1 MANFDVELNDEV
13 ENFTVEFG
21 EVQRIT
27 VDDFDKL
34 RNRPSYAGQTMT
46 HETNIP
52 EVPTAVSQ
60 LTNDADYQTGSEVES
75 AISTAVGG
83 EKDAREQADAE
94 LSRDIGVVDGK
105 VDAEADARE
114 REDIA
119 LQGAIDDEETARK
132 NADNG
137 LQGQID
143 AITSSSDVV
152 DIVGTYAELLQYP
165 TAGLGDKDVIKVL
178 QDETHNDAM
187 SYYRWNKSSSTWSYI
202 GSEGPYYTKSET
214 NTLLGDKQDTLTA
227 GSNITISSNNTIS
240 ATDTTYTAGNGL
252 TLTGTEFSADTTVL
266 QPKLTAGDGINI
278 SAQNVIS
285 ADIDPADFFT
295 TSETVDGTGSKMTL
309 NNTIQAK
316 IKSVQMDGDTYQQTY
331 SGKNLF
337 NKNATPSGYGG
348 SSTTVTTLATGVKI
362 TLTGGTGYGLAG
374 WIIGKLSDY
383 VGKTVT
389 LSANIVSSGSQNP
402 RMNIGICNDT
412 FGGRTTK
419 VSTTNS
425 GVQSISWTVEDDPTS
440 QYLQVS
446 LYAASS
452 AGVIGDYCEYSDL
465 QLEIGSTATSY
476 EPYTAGPSPN
486 PDYPQDVQ
494 VVTGEQTVEVHGKN
508 LIDPTN
514 LSFVFSNSPS
524 QIELSSI
531 SNGIRMVNNGGASQ
545 DRFAVFRSVDLTP
558 YIGKVVRMKATFGT
572 GGGIRLYR
580 IASDGSNRS
589 QMATTTVSDTEISFT
604 VPADLEASPYLG
616 YVLDVT
622 VGGGTTVDFTNLI
635 ATVDS
640 SIECYEPYQGHS
652 YEINLGKN
660 LFDKNNYNLLE
671 AYWGGTSTE
680 MIALPG
686 GEVSIYIKAKP
697 NTTYTASKTL
707 GERFR
712 LATTVDLPQGGAA
725 ITNKIVADSATS
737 LTITTG
743 PSDQYLSV
751 FVRQV
756 SESATL
762 MEVLATLQIEEGQ
775 TATPYAPYF
784 TPIELCKIGDYQDKI
799 FNNDPNEDW
808 YDPDLEDNA
817 WYVHKETA
825 AYTFDGSENGWYMPN
840 SGTYPH
846 LFQLDNLAIDL
857 PAEYT
862 PQATSGLYCEY
873 FTQMS
878 GNDVR
883 NNEGIALYIANN
895 GATARM
901 NSSDYSSLTSF
912 KDWLSNNSIVTYYAL
927 STATDTQITDATLV
941 GQLNAL
947 ADALGYK
954 DKTIITVSATG
965 TNLPAILEVSA
976 YRNSL
981 AGVLGVIG
989 RAEAA

>member
-21 EVQRIT
+21 EIQRIT

-75 AISTAVGG
+75 AISTAVGD
-83 EKDAREQADAE
+83 EKDAREQADDG

-114 REDIA
+114 RADIA

-295 TSETVDGTGSKMTL
+295 ASETVDGTGSEMTL

-337 NKNATPSGYGG
+337 NISAVTSLYTYQSNYSINNNQITIT
-348 SSTTVTTLATGVKI
+348 STA
-362 TLTGGTGYGLAG
+362 
-374 WIIGKLSDY
+374 
-383 VGKTVT
+383 
-389 LSANIVSSGSQNP
+389 SSGTSYALIKP
-402 RMNIGICNDT
+402 LYT
-412 FGGRTTK
+412 FKKNTTYTVSFK
-419 VSTTNS
+419 YTGNLNRIVMLTSNSVTYGEASTTNTLTFTTS
-425 GVQSISWTVEDDPTS
+425 DSADTMNLGIYPTLGNSITVYDIQFEEGN
-440 QYLQVS
+440 Q
-446 LYAASS
+446 
-452 AGVIGDYCEYSDL
+452 
-465 QLEIGSTATSY
+465 ATSY
-476 EPYTAGPSPN
+476 EPFTGSTPTQITPAPN
-486 PDYPQDVQ
+486 PDYPQPIQ
-494 VVTGEQTVEVHGKN
+494 VVTGTQNVWVHGKN
-508 LIDPTN
+508 MLHGMSTTTATNYGVTHTWDNNTVTLSGSASGAYSNVTQNNFGTIPAGTYTFSTPTPSGVFNTN
-514 LSFVFSNSPS
+514 LRVRYDGTNYNYTIPK
-524 QIELSSI
+524 
-531 SNGIRMVNNGGASQ
+531 NGT
-545 DRFAVFRSVDLTP
+545 SV
-558 YIGKVVRMKATFGT
+558 TFT
-572 GGGIRLYR
+572 I
-580 IASDGSNRS
+580 
-589 QMATTTVSDTEISFT
+589 
-604 VPADLEASPYLG
+604 PKEASTFLIYIDGLTAG
-616 YVLDVT
+616 TQVSGVYSYMLERNSTVT
-622 VGGGTTVDFTNLI
+622 T
-635 ATVDS
+635 
-640 SIECYEPYQGHS
+640 YEPYQGAN
-652 YEINLGKN
+652 YTIDLG
-660 LFDKNNYNLLE
+660 
-671 AYWGGTSTE
+671 
-680 MIALPG
+680 
-686 GEVSIYIKAKP
+686 
-697 NTTYTASKTL
+697 
-707 GERFR
+707 
-712 LATTVDLPQGGAA
+712 AT
-725 ITNKIVADSATS
+725 
-737 LTITTG
+737 
-743 PSDQYLSV
+743 
-751 FVRQV
+751 
-756 SESATL
+756 
-762 MEVLATLQIEEGQ
+762 
-775 TATPYAPYF
+775 
-784 TPIELCKIGDYQDKI
+784 ELCKIGTYQDKVYKS
-799 FNNDPNEDW
+799 NGD
-808 YDPDLEDNA
+808 
-817 WYVHKETA
+817 WYVHKETGKVVL
-825 AYTFDGSENGWYMPN
+825 DGTESWSNGGNWWG
-840 SGTYPH
+840 SGRANY
-846 LFQLDNLAIDL
+846 
-857 PAEYT
+857 
-862 PQATSGLYCEY
+862 GMYCY
-873 FTQMS
+873 FTDLAKIGVETTYNHALICNDFSEAQTGLSLRS
-878 GNDVR
+878 GVT
-883 NNEGIALYIANN
+883 EGIKQNGGTGQQYIAL
-895 GATARM
+895 AVAQTRLADVT
-901 NSSDYSSLTSF
+901 SQALTLSSL
-912 KDWLSNNSIVTYYAL
+912 KNWLSTNKPIVYHTL
-927 STATDTQITDATLV
+927 DTPTNTKITDATLISE
-941 GQLNAL
+941 LNAL

>member
-83 EKDAREQADAE
+83 EKDAREQADAG

-105 VDAEADARE
+105 VDAEADTRE
-114 REDIA
+114 RADIA

-266 QPKLTAGDGINI
+266 QPTLTAGDGINI

-295 TSETVDGTGSKMTL
+295 ASETVDGTGSEMTL

-331 SGKNLF
+331 SGKNLLEG
-337 NKNATPSGYGG
+337 TPWRTVVTSSGYPSYIGTG
-348 SSTTVTTLATGVKI
+348 ITINSSDNNNIDFTSTEIYRGVETNYIQIANGTTITISFTGTLPNRLYVTQYDSNKTRVSTLNPSVTTVGTVTVTTTQD
-362 TLTGGTGYGLAG
+362 GY
-374 WIIGKLSDY
+374 
-383 VGKTVT
+383 VTVAF
-389 LSANIVSSGSQNP
+389 ANSTSGSFAISN
-402 RMNIGICNDT
+402 
-412 FGGRTTK
+412 
-419 VSTTNS
+419 
-425 GVQSISWTVEDDPTS
+425 VQMEV
-440 QYLQVS
+440 
-446 LYAASS
+446 
-452 AGVIGDYCEYSDL
+452 
-465 QLEIGSTATSY
+465 GSYATSY
-476 EPYTAGPSPN
+476 EPYTGGIPAPSPSYHI
-486 PDYPQDVQ
+486 PIS
-494 VVTGEQTVEVHGKN
+494 VVTGAQTVTITGKN
-508 LIDPTN
+508 LINIPNFTSSQQGITAKCSNQTIELTGTAGNTYYPDFRFYKDGTYGTRAYRSTVNQIDTSKGFFTEPNSEYKLSIFIEGNTPYAIVEGFETKVTN
-514 LSFVFSNSPS
+514 NLGLVGNQVITINDSERLNFVSISISQNVTADVKVRI
-524 QIELSSI
+524 QIEKGS
-531 SNGIRMVNNGGASQ
+531 
-545 DRFAVFRSVDLTP
+545 T
-558 YIGKVVRMKATFGT
+558 AT
-572 GGGIRLYR
+572 
-580 IASDGSNRS
+580 A
-589 QMATTTVSDTEISFT
+589 
-604 VPADLEASPYLG
+604 
-616 YVLDVT
+616 
-622 VGGGTTVDFTNLI
+622 
-635 ATVDS
+635 
-640 SIECYEPYQGHS
+640 YEPYQVQS
-652 YEINLGKN
+652 YTIDLG
-660 LFDKNNYNLLE
+660 
-671 AYWGGTSTE
+671 
-680 MIALPG
+680 
-686 GEVSIYIKAKP
+686 
-697 NTTYTASKTL
+697 
-707 GERFR
+707 
-712 LATTVDLPQGGAA
+712 AT
-725 ITNKIVADSATS
+725 
-737 LTITTG
+737 
-743 PSDQYLSV
+743 
-751 FVRQV
+751 
-756 SESATL
+756 
-762 MEVLATLQIEEGQ
+762 
-775 TATPYAPYF
+775 
-784 TPIELCKIGDYQDKI
+784 ELCKISDYQDYI
-799 FNNDPNEDW
+799 YNSGDD
-808 YDPDLEDNA
+808 
-817 WYVHKETA
+817 WYVHKEVDK
-825 AYTFDGSENGWYMPN
+825 YVFDGDESWSTTPYGTN
-840 SGTYPH
+840 SWILGNVIY
-846 LFQLDNLAIDL
+846 FNFVSNKIQIMSNI
-857 PAEYT
+857 
-862 PQATSGLYCEY
+862 AT
-873 FTQMS
+873 
-878 GNDVR
+878 
-883 NNEGIALYIANN
+883 GIAHADRNTTTPNVMYSGQNN
-895 GATARM
+895 VFNFR
-901 NSSDYSSLTSF
+901 NTSF
-912 KDWLSNNSIVTYYAL
+912 TTLSALQTATKDSYVYYAIA
-927 STATDTQITDATLV
+927 SPTDTKITDATLISE
-941 GQLNAL
+941 LNAL

>member
-21 EVQRIT
+21 EIQRIT

-75 AISTAVGG
+75 AISTAVGD
-83 EKDAREQADAE
+83 EKDAREQADAG
-94 LSRDIGVVDGK
+94 LSQDIGVVDGK

-114 REDIA
+114 RADTA

-214 NTLLGDKQDTLTA
+214 NTLLGDKQNTLTA

-295 TSETVDGTGSKMTL
+295 ASETVDGTGSEMTL

-337 NKNATPSGYGG
+337 PLGAGSYTNHGFTSVYNADGSITVSGTAEISYANLTSQRAVNYEQGKTFTLSIDKPLPCNFGAILIG
-348 SSTTVTTLATGVKI
+348 SGTTREDIIITAGSTSNNITLAQTHPSA
-362 TLTGGTGYGLAG
+362 TLYIYGLT
-374 WIIGKLSDY
+374 
-383 VGKTVT
+383 VGQSYSFTVYPM
-389 LSANIVSSGSQNP
+389 I
-402 RMNIGICNDT
+402 
-412 FGGRTTK
+412 
-419 VSTTNS
+419 
-425 GVQSISWTVEDDPTS
+425 E
-440 QYLQVS
+440 
-446 LYAASS
+446 
-452 AGVIGDYCEYSDL
+452 E
-465 QLEIGSTATSY
+465 GSTATPF
-476 EPYTAGPSPN
+476 EPYTGGIPSPN
-486 PDYPQDVQ
+486 PDYPQDIQ
-494 VVTGEQTVEVHGKN
+494 VVTGEQTVRVSGKN
-508 LIDPTN
+508 LWGNI
-514 LSFVFSNSPS
+514 
-524 QIELSSI
+524 SSY
-531 SNGIRMVNNGGASQ
+531 SRSTNGIDFVTNADGTITASGTATATAYSVLVGGA
-545 DRFAVFRSVDLTP
+545 VDAGVYLPLQAGTYTLSEKNGNKVQVVVAQSGGAIIADTSTSEVTFTLKQTTNVAIRANIPSGTAITGTLTFYP
-558 YIGKVVRMKATFGT
+558 MLET
-572 GGGIRLYR
+572 G
-580 IASDGSNRS
+580 S
-589 QMATTTVSDTEISFT
+589 
-604 VPADLEASPYLG
+604 SP
-616 YVLDVT
+616 T
-622 VGGGTTVDFTNLI
+622 
-635 ATVDS
+635 S
-640 SIECYEPYQGHS
+640 YEPCQSQS
-652 YEINLGKN
+652 YTIDLG
-660 LFDKNNYNLLE
+660 D
-671 AYWGGTSTE
+671 
-680 MIALPG
+680 
-686 GEVSIYIKAKP
+686 
-697 NTTYTASKTL
+697 
-707 GERFR
+707 
-712 LATTVDLPQGGAA
+712 
-725 ITNKIVADSATS
+725 
-737 LTITTG
+737 
-743 PSDQYLSV
+743 
-751 FVRQV
+751 
-756 SESATL
+756 
-762 MEVLATLQIEEGQ
+762 
-775 TATPYAPYF
+775 
-784 TPIELCKIGDYQDKI
+784 IELCKIGDYRDKI

-808 YDPDLEDNA
+808 YDPNLEDNA
-817 WYVHKETA
+817 WYVHKAITKAIFNGTEDWAEHNTYNGIYGFRVDASAAHSDSAILASSYRAVPITVYNSNNRTYGTISTLESTTA
-825 AYTFDGSENGWYMPN
+825 STYYRAFLTQPN
-840 SGTYPH
+840 STIN
-846 LFQLDNLAIDL
+846 NL
-857 PAEYT
+857 
-862 PQATSGLYCEY
+862 SS
-873 FTQMS
+873 FTTWLGS
-878 GNDVR
+878 HN
-883 NNEGIALYIANN
+883 I
-895 GATARM
+895 TA
-901 NSSDYSSLTSF
+901 
-912 KDWLSNNSIVTYYAL
+912 YYA
-927 STATDTQITDATLV
+927 SQTPTDTKITDATLISE
-941 GQLNAL
+941 LEAL

-989 RAEAA
+989 RVEAA

>member
-83 EKDAREQADAE
+83 EKDAREQADAG

-114 REDIA
+114 RADIA

-295 TSETVDGTGSKMTL
+295 ASETVDGTGSEITL

-316 IKSVQMDGDTYQQTY
+316 IKSVQMDGDTFQQTY

-337 NKNATPSGYGG
+337 NFGQFYANRADF
-348 SSTTVTTLATGVKI
+348 TVNDGTINI
-362 TLTGGTGYGLAG
+362 TENSIEYAG
-374 WIIGKLSDY
+374 H
-383 VGKTVT
+383 T
-389 LSANIVSSGSQNP
+389 ASGSQFYPAHIVDNKSIYGMENLQP
-402 RMNIGICNDT
+402 STTYTISYDATGDT
-412 FGGRTTK
+412 QCWVFFFNSANTRTSVNQIFSTTRVSYTFTTPADLSWYTVRLDNRTTSNTISNIQIE
-419 VSTTNS
+419 VGS
-425 GVQSISWTVEDDPTS
+425 GP
-440 QYLQVS
+440 
-446 LYAASS
+446 
-452 AGVIGDYCEYSDL
+452 
-465 QLEIGSTATSY
+465 ATSY
-476 EPYTAGPSPN
+476 EPYTGGHPAPSPDFPEPIN
-486 PDYPQDVQ
+486 
-494 VVTGEQTVEVHGKN
+494 VVTGDQTVEV
-508 LIDPTN
+508 T
-514 LSFVFSNSPS
+514 
-524 QIELSSI
+524 
-531 SNGIRMVNNGGASQ
+531 
-545 DRFAVFRSVDLTP
+545 
-558 YIGKVVRMKATFGT
+558 
-572 GGGIRLYR
+572 
-580 IASDGSNRS
+580 
-589 QMATTTVSDTEISFT
+589 
-604 VPADLEASPYLG
+604 
-616 YVLDVT
+616 
-622 VGGGTTVDFTNLI
+622 
-635 ATVDS
+635 
-640 SIECYEPYQGHS
+640 
-652 YEINLGKN
+652 GKN
-660 LFDKNNYNLLE
+660 LFNPNNFVLGKRLDGNGNFTNDTNYF
-671 AYWGGTSTE
+671 TSD
-680 MIALPG
+680 
-686 GEVSIYIKAKP
+686 YIP
-697 NTTYTASKTL
+697 VTPSTTYTYSRYQSGGGSACVCMYDENQTFLQRIFWNGSAYINLKYISFDTTASTYYV
-707 GERFR
+707 RFCDFKS
-712 LATTVDLPQGGAA
+712 LSNLQLETGSISTAYQPFYSQTYTIDLNTT
-725 ITNKIVADSATS
+725 
-737 LTITTG
+737 
-743 PSDQYLSV
+743 
-751 FVRQV
+751 
-756 SESATL
+756 
-762 MEVLATLQIEEGQ
+762 
-775 TATPYAPYF
+775 
-784 TPIELCKIGDYQDKI
+784 ELCKIGDYQDYIYK
-799 FNNDPNEDW
+799 NGDD
-808 YDPDLEDNA
+808 
-817 WYVHKETA
+817 WYVHK
-825 AYTFDGSENGWYMPN
+825 
-840 SGTYPH
+840 
-846 LFQLDNLAIDL
+846 
-857 PAEYT
+857 
-862 PQATSGLYCEY
+862 
-873 FTQMS
+873 
-878 GNDVR
+878 
-883 NNEGIALYIANN
+883 
-895 GATARM
+895 ATARVDVSSLSGWFASGSYAYKTRNGM
-901 NSSDYSSLTSF
+901 SDILPASSDSATAVGLCNAFSASTTNLVYAGSVDYGFALPGAGGTGILIRNKNVTSLADFTTY
-912 KDWLSNNSIVTYYAL
+912 LSNNPVYGYFAL
-927 STATDTQITDATLV
+927 ATPTDTKITDATLIS
-941 GQLNAL
+941 GLDAL

>member
-21 EVQRIT
+21 EIQRIT

-114 REDIA
+114 RADIA

-285 ADIDPADFFT
+285 ANIDPADFFT
-295 TSETVDGTGSKMTL
+295 ASETVDGTGSEMTL

-316 IKSVQMDGDTYQQTY
+316 IKSVQMDGDTFQQTY
-331 SGKNLF
+331 SGKNLLPYPYADG
-337 NKNATPSGYGG
+337 NSKTSKGITYTVNADG
-348 SSTTVTTLATGVKI
+348 TVILNGQDD
-362 TLTGGTGYGLAG
+362 GT
-374 WIIGKLSDY
+374 
-383 VGKTVT
+383 
-389 LSANIVSSGSQNP
+389 
-402 RMNIGICNDT
+402 
-412 FGGRTTK
+412 
-419 VSTTNS
+419 
-425 GVQSISWTVEDDPTS
+425 
-440 QYLQVS
+440 
-446 LYAASS
+446 ASS
-452 AGVIGDYCEYSDL
+452 AFYFVDRWGSMPMFELSAGTYYFIPNSEGVEYEMYD
-465 QLEIGSTATSY
+465 GSRYYTLSSNNSFTVTFQSSVSIRQIYIVIRKSNQTQFNNYKLYPMLTTTVNPTVADY
-476 EPYTAGPSPN
+476 EPYTNGPAPN
-486 PDYPQDVQ
+486 PDYPQNIN
-494 VVTGEQTVEVHGKN
+494 VVTGAQTV
-508 LIDPTN
+508 T
-514 LSFVFSNSPS
+514 
-524 QIELSSI
+524 
-531 SNGIRMVNNGGASQ
+531 
-545 DRFAVFRSVDLTP
+545 
-558 YIGKVVRMKATFGT
+558 AT
-572 GGGIRLYR
+572 
-580 IASDGSNRS
+580 
-589 QMATTTVSDTEISFT
+589 
-604 VPADLEASPYLG
+604 
-616 YVLDVT
+616 
-622 VGGGTTVDFTNLI
+622 
-635 ATVDS
+635 
-640 SIECYEPYQGHS
+640 
-652 YEINLGKN
+652 GKN
-660 LFDKNNYNLLE
+660 LFSSAMEFGSLNSQ
-671 AYWGGTSTE
+671 GGIPGSTTTDAIRTVDY
-680 MIALPG
+680 IA
-686 GEVSIYIKAKP
+686 VMP
-697 NTTYTASKTL
+697 NTTYTVSNNNNYYNYIYQYDGNKNFIYFGTERPSYTFTTNSNTQFIKLRTNAGTVENDLSTKFQLEL
-707 GERFR
+707 GSTPSTYVSYV
-712 LATTVDLPQGGAA
+712 APQSYTVDLGA
-725 ITNKIVADSATS
+725 T
-737 LTITTG
+737 
-743 PSDQYLSV
+743 
-751 FVRQV
+751 
-756 SESATL
+756 
-762 MEVLATLQIEEGQ
+762 
-775 TATPYAPYF
+775 
-784 TPIELCKIGDYQDKI
+784 ELCKIGDYQDYI
-799 FNNDPNEDW
+799 YESGDDW
-808 YDPDLEDNA
+808 YM
-817 WYVHKETA
+817 HKETA
-825 AYTFDGSENGWYMPN
+825 RVDVSSLSGWFASGSYAYKTRNGM
-840 SGTYPH
+840 S
-846 LFQLDNLAIDL
+846 DIL
-857 PAEYT
+857 PA
-862 PQATSGLYCEY
+862 S
-873 FTQMS
+873 S
-878 GNDVR
+878 DS
-883 NNEGIALYIANN
+883 
-895 GATARM
+895 ATAVGLC
-901 NSSDYSSLTSF
+901 NAFSASTTNLVYAGSVDYGFALPGAGGTGVLIRNKNVASLADFTTY
-912 KDWLSNNSIVTYYAL
+912 LSNNPVYGYFAL
-927 STATDTQITDATLV
+927 ATPTDTKITDATLISE
-941 GQLNAL
+941 LDAL

>member
-83 EKDAREQADAE
+83 EKDAREQADAG

-105 VDAEADARE
+105 VDAEADTRE
-114 REDIA
+114 RADIA

-295 TSETVDGTGSKMTL
+295 ASETVDGTGSEMTL

-331 SGKNLF
+331 SGKNLLEG
-337 NKNATPSGYGG
+337 TPWRTVVTSSGYPSYIGTG
-348 SSTTVTTLATGVKI
+348 ITINSSDNNNIDFTSTEIYRGVETNYIQIANGTTITISFTGTLPNRLYVTQYDSNKTRVSTLNPSVTTVGTVTVTTTQD
-362 TLTGGTGYGLAG
+362 GY
-374 WIIGKLSDY
+374 
-383 VGKTVT
+383 VTVAF
-389 LSANIVSSGSQNP
+389 ANSTSGSFAISN
-402 RMNIGICNDT
+402 
-412 FGGRTTK
+412 
-419 VSTTNS
+419 
-425 GVQSISWTVEDDPTS
+425 VQMEV
-440 QYLQVS
+440 
-446 LYAASS
+446 
-452 AGVIGDYCEYSDL
+452 
-465 QLEIGSTATSY
+465 GSYATSY
-476 EPYTAGPSPN
+476 EPYTGGIPAPSPSYHI
-486 PDYPQDVQ
+486 PIS
-494 VVTGEQTVEVHGKN
+494 VVTGAQTVTITGKN
-508 LIDPTN
+508 LINIPNFTSSQQGITAKCSNQTIELTGTAGNTYYPDFRFYKDGTYGTRAYRSTVNQIDTSKGFFTEPNSEYKLSIFIEGNTPYAIVEGFETKVTN
-514 LSFVFSNSPS
+514 NLGLVGNQVITINDSERLNFVSISISQNVTADVKVRI
-524 QIELSSI
+524 QIEKGS
-531 SNGIRMVNNGGASQ
+531 
-545 DRFAVFRSVDLTP
+545 T
-558 YIGKVVRMKATFGT
+558 AT
-572 GGGIRLYR
+572 
-580 IASDGSNRS
+580 A
-589 QMATTTVSDTEISFT
+589 
-604 VPADLEASPYLG
+604 
-616 YVLDVT
+616 
-622 VGGGTTVDFTNLI
+622 
-635 ATVDS
+635 
-640 SIECYEPYQGHS
+640 YEPYQVQS
-652 YEINLGKN
+652 YTIDLG
-660 LFDKNNYNLLE
+660 
-671 AYWGGTSTE
+671 
-680 MIALPG
+680 
-686 GEVSIYIKAKP
+686 
-697 NTTYTASKTL
+697 
-707 GERFR
+707 
-712 LATTVDLPQGGAA
+712 AT
-725 ITNKIVADSATS
+725 
-737 LTITTG
+737 
-743 PSDQYLSV
+743 
-751 FVRQV
+751 
-756 SESATL
+756 
-762 MEVLATLQIEEGQ
+762 
-775 TATPYAPYF
+775 
-784 TPIELCKIGDYQDKI
+784 ELCKISDYQDYI
-799 FNNDPNEDW
+799 YNSGDD
-808 YDPDLEDNA
+808 
-817 WYVHKETA
+817 WYVHKEVDK
-825 AYTFDGSENGWYMPN
+825 YVFDGDESWSTTPYGTN
-840 SGTYPH
+840 SWILGNVIY
-846 LFQLDNLAIDL
+846 FNFVSNKIQIMSNI
-857 PAEYT
+857 
-862 PQATSGLYCEY
+862 AT
-873 FTQMS
+873 
-878 GNDVR
+878 
-883 NNEGIALYIANN
+883 GIAHADRNTTTPNVMYSGQNN
-895 GATARM
+895 VFNFR
-901 NSSDYSSLTSF
+901 NTSF
-912 KDWLSNNSIVTYYAL
+912 TTLSALQTATKDSYVYYAIA
-927 STATDTQITDATLV
+927 SPTDTKITDATLISE
-941 GQLNAL
+941 LNAL

>member
-83 EKDAREQADAE
+83 EKDAREQADAG

-114 REDIA
+114 RADIA

-227 GSNITISSNNTIS
+227 GSNVTISSNNTIS

-285 ADIDPADFFT
+285 ANIDPADFFT
-295 TSETVDGTGSKMTL
+295 ASETVDGTGSEMTL

-316 IKSVQMDGDTYQQTY
+316 IKSVQMDGDTFQQTY
-331 SGKNLF
+331 SGKNL
-337 NKNATPSGYGG
+337 
-348 SSTTVTTLATGVKI
+348 
-362 TLTGGTGYGLAG
+362 
-374 WIIGKLSDY
+374 
-383 VGKTVT
+383 
-389 LSANIVSSGSQNP
+389 
-402 RMNIGICNDT
+402 
-412 FGGRTTK
+412 
-419 VSTTNS
+419 
-425 GVQSISWTVEDDPTS
+425 
-440 QYLQVS
+440 
-446 LYAASS
+446 
-452 AGVIGDYCEYSDL
+452 
-465 QLEIGSTATSY
+465 
-476 EPYTAGPSPN
+476 
-486 PDYPQDVQ
+486 
-494 VVTGEQTVEVHGKN
+494 
-508 LIDPTN
+508 IDSTN
-514 LSFVFSNSPS
+514 LSYVFSNSPT

-558 YIGKVVRMKATFGT
+558 YIGKVVRMKATFGAN
-572 GGGIRLYR
+572 GGIRLYR

-589 QMATTTVSDTEISFT
+589 QMAFATVSDTEISFT
-604 VPADLEASPYLG
+604 VPSDLGASPYLG

-635 ATVDS
+635 MTIDES
-640 SIECYEPYQGHS
+640 LEPFEPYTGGIPAPNPDYPQPIQVVTG
-652 YEINLGKN
+652 EQTVMITGKN
-660 LFDKNNYNLLE
+660 LLDSLNGYVDGYINNSGGIGAGGGANALFDYIPVSPSIRYTLSQYDSTVGNVGI
-671 AYWGGTSTE
+671 AYFDSDKTFISREQTY
-680 MIALPG
+680 
-686 GEVSIYIKAKP
+686 SF
-697 NTTYTASKTL
+697 TTHTYTMPSNCAYVRIWVYKAGGISQNIL
-707 GERFR
+707 EQAR
-712 LATTVDLPQGGAA
+712 LQ
-725 ITNKIVADSATS
+725 
-737 LTITTG
+737 
-743 PSDQYLSV
+743 
-751 FVRQV
+751 F
-756 SESATL
+756 
-762 MEVLATLQIEEGQ
+762 QIGS
-775 TATPYAPYF
+775 TATPYKPYHGQSYTIDLGSTEF
-784 TPIELCKIGDYQDKI
+784 CKLGTYQDNIYKSG
-799 FNNDPNEDW
+799 DD
-808 YDPDLEDNA
+808 
-817 WYVHKETA
+817 WYVHKACEKVV
-825 AYTFDGSENGWYMPN
+825 FDGTEDW
-840 SGTYPH
+840 
-846 LFQLDNLAIDL
+846 LR
-857 PAEYT
+857 
-862 PQATSGLYCEY
+862 
-873 FTQMS
+873 
-878 GNDVR
+878 NDV
-883 NNEGIALYIANN
+883 NEVFTLSNVVPYLADGTAPYSDYFKGQANVSSY
-895 GATARM
+895 ARM
-901 NSSDYSSLTSF
+901 ENNNVGLLQSDTSNRTIF
-912 KDWLSNNSIVTYYAL
+912 KYTAITSASAFKTWLSSHNTTVYYPLA
-927 STATDTQITDATLV
+927 TPTDTQITDATLISE
-941 GQLNAL
+941 LNAL

>member
-21 EVQRIT
+21 EIQRIT

-75 AISTAVGG
+75 AISTAVGD
-83 EKDAREQADAE
+83 EKDAREQADDG

-114 REDIA
+114 RADIA

-295 TSETVDGTGSKMTL
+295 ASETVDGTGSEITL

-337 NKNATPSGYGG
+337 NVAFSSEFVANDNNYFKLEKGVLRTVLFTFPVPLPAGTYTFSWQYSGTSTDTRIQPRIG
-348 SSTTVTTLATGVKI
+348 SSTVATLYANSETSHTVTASGDITSVYVYIGGSLPDGVTAEFTHFQI
-362 TLTGGTGYGLAG
+362 E
-374 WIIGKLSDY
+374 
-383 VGKTVT
+383 
-389 LSANIVSSGSQNP
+389 SGS
-402 RMNIGICNDT
+402 R
-412 FGGRTTK
+412 
-419 VSTTNS
+419 VS
-425 GVQSISWTVEDDPTS
+425 
-440 QYLQVS
+440 
-446 LYAASS
+446 
-452 AGVIGDYCEYSDL
+452 
-465 QLEIGSTATSY
+465 SY
-476 EPYTAGPSPN
+476 EPYVGGIPAPN
-486 PDYPQDVQ
+486 PDYPQDIQ
-494 VVTGEQTVEVHGKN
+494 VVTGEQTVEASGKN
-508 LIDPTN
+508 LWGNI
-514 LSFVFSNSPS
+514 
-524 QIELSSI
+524 SSY
-531 SNGIRMVNNGGASQ
+531 SRSTNGIDFVTNADGTITASGTATASAYSVLASGAVDAGVYLTLQAGTYTLSEKNGNKVQAVVAQSGGAIIADTSTSEVTFTLTQ
-545 DRFAVFRSVDLTP
+545 TTNVAVRANIPSGTAITGTLTFYP
-558 YIGKVVRMKATFGT
+558 MLET
-572 GGGIRLYR
+572 G
-580 IASDGSNRS
+580 S
-589 QMATTTVSDTEISFT
+589 
-604 VPADLEASPYLG
+604 SP
-616 YVLDVT
+616 T
-622 VGGGTTVDFTNLI
+622 
-635 ATVDS
+635 
-640 SIECYEPYQGHS
+640 S
-652 YEINLGKN
+652 YESYQSQSYTIDLG
-660 LFDKNNYNLLE
+660 
-671 AYWGGTSTE
+671 ST
-680 MIALPG
+680 
-686 GEVSIYIKAKP
+686 
-697 NTTYTASKTL
+697 
-707 GERFR
+707 
-712 LATTVDLPQGGAA
+712 
-725 ITNKIVADSATS
+725 
-737 LTITTG
+737 
-743 PSDQYLSV
+743 
-751 FVRQV
+751 
-756 SESATL
+756 
-762 MEVLATLQIEEGQ
+762 
-775 TATPYAPYF
+775 
-784 TPIELCKIGDYQDKI
+784 ELCKIGDYQDYI
-799 FNNDPNEDW
+799 YESGDD
-808 YDPDLEDNA
+808 
-817 WYVHKETA
+817 WYVHKATGKIIV
-825 AYTFDGSENGWYMPN
+825 DGSYGGYNSTFNWYYCSAAQYGGDTPSSAALCVGNLFRYIPFATFKANTSLDGLSVENGGFRMRN
-840 SGTYPH
+840 T
-846 LFQLDNLAIDL
+846 AC
-857 PAEYT
+857 
-862 PQATSGLYCEY
+862 TSASNYQ
-873 FTQMS
+873 T
-878 GNDVR
+878 
-883 NNEGIALYIANN
+883 
-895 GATARM
+895 
-901 NSSDYSSLTSF
+901 
-912 KDWLSNNSIVTYYAL
+912 WLSNNNLILYYQL
-927 STATDTQITDATLV
+927 ETPTDTKITDATLISE
-941 GQLNAL
+941 LDAL
-947 ADALGYK
+947 SDALGYK

>member
-83 EKDAREQADAE
+83 EKDAREQADAG

-114 REDIA
+114 RADIA

-278 SAQNVIS
+278 STQNVIS

-295 TSETVDGTGSKMTL
+295 ASETVDGTGSEMTL

-316 IKSVQMDGDTYQQTY
+316 IKSVQMDGDTFQQTY
-331 SGKNLF
+331 SGAQLF
-337 NKNATPSGYGG
+337 
-348 SSTTVTTLATGVKI
+348 
-362 TLTGGTGYGLAG
+362 
-374 WIIGKLSDY
+374 DY
-383 VGKTVT
+383 T
-389 LSANIVSSGSQNP
+389 
-402 RMNIGICNDT
+402 D
-412 FGGRTTK
+412 
-419 VSTTNS
+419 
-425 GVQSISWTVEDDPTS
+425 
-440 QYLQVS
+440 
-446 LYAASS
+446 
-452 AGVIGDYCEYSDL
+452 
-465 QLEIGSTATSY
+465 
-476 EPYTAGPSPN
+476 
-486 PDYPQDVQ
+486 
-494 VVTGEQTVEVHGKN
+494 
-508 LIDPTN
+508 
-514 LSFVFSNSPS
+514 
-524 QIELSSI
+524 
-531 SNGIRMVNNGGASQ
+531 
-545 DRFAVFRSVDLTP
+545 
-558 YIGKVVRMKATFGT
+558 
-572 GGGIRLYR
+572 
-580 IASDGSNRS
+580 
-589 QMATTTVSDTEISFT
+589 TTTVSPDYSVDSNGWITCTCDNSAGTGTKYFNYWTNPLALTASTSYALVIEVKSITGVGYIEGGGSNSTSQVSGYFFNFSNMSSGNTYISSIVSKENVSGSNGLRTYLRFGAGQSGSITFRISVIVDTSITPETF
-604 VPADLEASPYLG
+604 VYQPY
-616 YVLDVT
+616 
-622 VGGGTTVDFTNLI
+622 VGGIPAPSPSYPMPISVVTSEQTVAVT
-635 ATVDS
+635 
-640 SIECYEPYQGHS
+640 
-652 YEINLGKN
+652 GKN
-660 LFDKNNYNLLE
+660 LWGNISSYSRSTNGIDFVTNADGTITASGTATATAYSVLAGGAVDAGAYLPLQAGTYTLSEKNGNKVQ
-671 AYWGGTSTE
+671 AVVAQSGGAIIADTSTS
-680 MIALPG
+680 
-686 GEVSIYIKAKP
+686 EVTFTLTQTTNVTIRASI
-697 NTTYTASKTL
+697 TSGT
-707 GERFR
+707 
-712 LATTVDLPQGGAA
+712 A
-725 ITNKIVADSATS
+725 ITGTLTFYPMLETGSSPTS
-737 LTITTG
+737 YQPYQLQSYTIELG
-743 PSDQYLSV
+743 SN
-751 FVRQV
+751 
-756 SESATL
+756 
-762 MEVLATLQIEEGQ
+762 
-775 TATPYAPYF
+775 
-784 TPIELCKIGDYQDKI
+784 ELCKIGTYQDKI
-799 FNNDPNEDW
+799 YTDGSDW
-808 YDPDLEDNA
+808 YL
-817 WYVHKETA
+817 HKELGKLVLDGTENWIYNNVNAVFVLSEDHPHSGDGTA
-825 AYTFDGSENGWYMPN
+825 PVSTHFIGQANVSQFSELTNN
-840 SGTYPH
+840 KCCA
-846 LFQLDNLAIDL
+846 L
-857 PAEYT
+857 
-862 PQATSGLYCEY
+862 
-873 FTQMS
+873 MS
-878 GNDVR
+878 
-883 NNEGIALYIANN
+883 
-895 GATARM
+895 
-901 NSSDYSSLTSF
+901 S
-912 KDWLSNNSIVTYYAL
+912 SNNRLLFKNTSIADADIFKTWLGSNNTTVCYPL
-927 STATDTQITDATLV
+927 ATPTNTKITDATLISE
-941 GQLNAL
+941 LDAL

>member
-21 EVQRIT
+21 EIQRIT

-75 AISTAVGG
+75 AISTAVGD

-114 REDIA
+114 RADIA

-227 GSNITISSNNTIS
+227 GSNVTIQGNTIS

-266 QPKLTAGDGINI
+266 QPKLTAGDSINI
-278 SAQNVIS
+278 SPQNVIS

-295 TSETVDGTGSKMTL
+295 ASETVDGTGSEITL

-316 IKSVQMDGDTYQQTY
+316 IKSVQMDGDTFQKSY
-331 SGKNLF
+331 SGKNL
-337 NKNATPSGYGG
+337 
-348 SSTTVTTLATGVKI
+348 L
-362 TLTGGTGYGLAG
+362 
-374 WIIGKLSDY
+374 KLS
-383 VGKTVT
+383 GKT
-389 LSANIVSSGSQNP
+389 
-402 RMNIGICNDT
+402 
-412 FGGRTTK
+412 
-419 VSTTNS
+419 
-425 GVQSISWTVEDDPTS
+425 
-440 QYLQVS
+440 
-446 LYAASS
+446 S
-452 AGVIGDYCEYSDL
+452 AGVTGTVNADGSYTISGTGTVTDGVSVFLFGGVLPAGTYTLSLSKALPSVINLSFEGGVAL
-465 QLEIGSTATSY
+465 RIRAGSTSATITTTKEYTSASVFFAITTGVSY
-476 EPYTAGPSPN
+476 DETFNMQVTAGNTPDYDFEPYVGGIPAPS
-486 PDYPQDVQ
+486 PDYPQTIQ
-494 VVTGEQTVEVHGKN
+494 TVTGEQTVEVTGKN
-508 LIDPTN
+508 LYEGSQDFSGTWANSTSWTTDTETYNGLVVKYKSDAWNGLYKEIEVEAGKTYTFSSYIKAGSTRNVDIY
-514 LSFVFSNSPS
+514 LSGGSATFSPRSKSISITTEWQRYSITFAVSNSGTVRAR
-524 QIELSSI
+524 IENT
-531 SNGIRMVNNGGASQ
+531 SNQ
-545 DRFAVFRSVDLTP
+545 TTP
-558 YIGKVVRMKATFGT
+558 TYVCGYQ
-572 GGGIRLYR
+572 LEE
-580 IASDGSNRS
+580 SGS
-589 QMATTTVSDTEISFT
+589 MTV
-604 VPADLEASPYLG
+604 
-616 YVLDVT
+616 
-622 VGGGTTVDFTNLI
+622 
-635 ATVDS
+635 
-640 SIECYEPYQGHS
+640 YEPHQSQS

-660 LFDKNNYNLLE
+660 LIYNHATDKSQSGVDMTMNADGTVTANGNGTGTAFFLLQTQQE
-671 AYWGGTSTE
+671 SEGFA
-680 MIALPG
+680 PG
-686 GEVSIYIKAKP
+686 
-697 NTTYTASKTL
+697 TYTIKCHSTLAYGKIIVEGYASSDLSTKIIDVRPEIGITEATFTL
-707 GERFR
+707 IAPDTR
-712 LATTVDLPQGGAA
+712 LRLSVVVLDSSKAPHNFDNEIIGPFQLEVG
-725 ITNKIVADSATS
+725 SATS
-737 LTITTG
+737 
-743 PSDQYLSV
+743 
-751 FVRQV
+751 
-756 SESATL
+756 
-762 MEVLATLQIEEGQ
+762 
-775 TATPYAPYF
+775 YAPYF
-784 TPIELCKIGDYQDKI
+784 TPIELCKIGDYRDEI
-799 FNNDPNEDW
+799 FKNDPNEDW

-817 WYVHKETA
+817 WYVHKEVGHLSLPIANMNNSESYPGWKNQAQLQEDLGSPTYGSLSTGTSYFTNMSVFTEKGASGDTA
-825 AYTFDGSENGWYMPN
+825 VGLAGNGSTLHLRKTYFGDDFSQTYWKTNYPN
-840 SGTYPH
+840 SI
-846 LFQLDNLAIDL
+846 F
-857 PAEYT
+857 E
-862 PQATSGLYCEY
+862 LYY
-873 FTQMS
+873 Q
-878 GNDVR
+878 
-883 NNEGIALYIANN
+883 I
-895 GATARM
+895 
-901 NSSDYSSLTSF
+901 
-912 KDWLSNNSIVTYYAL
+912 IVPVA
-927 STATDTQITDATLV
+927 DTKITDATLISE
-941 GQLNAL
+941 LDAL
-947 ADALGYK
+947 ADTLGYK